1 MLHQNPIPVQ
11 KLAAWKTR
19 VRPAGPCAPQT
30 RQIIEVYATFP
41 EHGINH
47 PMERSHP
54 HDQRGILTASGAAGI
69 LSALLL
75 ALCLLLP
82 LASSAATDNSKA
94 TTYEDRAT
102 AEKMSRSR
110 YRNLEV
116 ASLVVILVAGG
127 VAILWAVRR
136 RKP

>member
-1 MLHQNPIPVQ
+1 MKRSRPHPQRAT
-11 KLAAWKTR
+11 LAGSRAGR
-19 VRPAGPCAPQT
+19 V
-30 RQIIEVYATFP
+30 
-41 EHGINH
+41 
-47 PMERSHP
+47 
-54 HDQRGILTASGAAGI
+54 

-75 ALCLLLP
+75 ALCLFFSLP
-82 LASSAATDNSKA
+82 SSAATDISKA
-94 TTYEDRAT
+94 GTYEDRAT

-127 VAILWAVRR
+127 AAILWAVRR